1 MPAAGSKDARKLNL
15 ALQGGGAHGA
25 FTWGVLDRLLSD
37 GRIDIDGIAGTS
49 AGAMNAAVMA
59 DGMLEGG
66 VDGAR
71 QHLKDFWRAVSRFA
85 RVSPVQRTIFDVVFN
100 NYSLDHSPGYL
111 MFDIMSRFASPYDL
125 NPLNLNPLRDLVAE
139 TIDFDRVHEC
149 GNFSLFVA
157 ATNVHT
163 GKIKVFR
170 NEEITVDALMA
181 SACLPQVFQAV
192 EIDDVPYWD
201 GGFMGNP
208 PLFPLFYD
216 TDTEDTLLVQ
226 INPVERKE
234 TPRSARDIVNRVNE
248 ITFNSTL
255 LRELRTI
262 DFVKRLISDGRLE
275 RNDYMDVRM
284 HRIDG
289 GGALAELSASSKLN
303 AEWSFLKHLRDIG
316 RSAAESWLAA
326 HFNDIGKR
334 STLDLKAMIE

>member
-139 TIDFDRVHEC
+139 TIDFDRVHEF
-149 GNFSLFVA
+149 GNFRLFVA

-226 INPVERKE
+226 INPVERRE

-316 RSAAESWLAA
+316 RRAAESWLAA
-326 HFNDIGKR
+326 HFNDIGTR

>member
-139 TIDFDRVHEC
+139 TIDFDRVHAC
-149 GNFSLFVA
+149 GNFRLFVA

-216 TDTEDTLLVQ
+216 TGTEDTLLVQ
-226 INPVERKE
+226 INPVERRE

-303 AEWSFLKHLRDIG
+303 AEWPFLKHLRDIG
-316 RSAAESWLAA
+316 RAAAGSWLDA
-326 HFNDIGKR
+326 HFDDIGKR